1 MVEKD
6 VEMFLEACELKG
18 LSMKT
23 IGSYEQTLRLFMQHL
38 YKIGIERT
46 ENVTHLTI
54 QGYIQEIRRRGKYTA
69 VTNQDAR
76 NYPENRPDYG
86 KQVSDVTINNYLR
99 NLRVFFNWCV
109 DEDIFKKEVTKMD
122 EMMNMNE
129 TTMENET
136 SVEVVP
142 EENVQMIDNEETSSN
157 GSGIGL
163 AVGAVGLVAAVGYGL
178 YRKHKA
184 KKQNKDEE
192 KPKTKKKIVWQKPWK
207 LENVDSAQV
216 DVPDED
222 VEETSEEK

>member
-1 MVEKD
+1 
-6 VEMFLEACELKG
+6 
-18 LSMKT
+18 
-23 IGSYEQTLRLFMQHL
+23 
-38 YKIGIERT
+38 
-46 ENVTHLTI
+46 
-54 QGYIQEIRRRGKYTA
+54 
-69 VTNQDAR
+69 
-76 NYPENRPDYG
+76 
-86 KQVSDVTINNYLR
+86 
-99 NLRVFFNWCV
+99 
-109 DEDIFKKEVTKMD
+109 MD

-157 GSGIGL
+157 GSGFGL

-184 KKQNKDEE
+184 KKQNNDEE
-192 KPKTKKKIVWQKPWK
+192 KPKTKKKTKKKIVWQKPWK
-207 LENVDSAQV
+207 IENVDSAQM

>member
-1 MVEKD
+1 
-6 VEMFLEACELKG
+6 
-18 LSMKT
+18 
-23 IGSYEQTLRLFMQHL
+23 
-38 YKIGIERT
+38 
-46 ENVTHLTI
+46 
-54 QGYIQEIRRRGKYTA
+54 
-69 VTNQDAR
+69 
-76 NYPENRPDYG
+76 
-86 KQVSDVTINNYLR
+86 
-99 NLRVFFNWCV
+99 
-109 DEDIFKKEVTKMD
+109 MD
-122 EMMNMNE
+122 EMTNMNE

-192 KPKTKKKIVWQKPWK
+192 KPWKI
-207 LENVDSAQV
+207 ENVDSAQV
-216 DVPDED
+216 DVPDEY

>member
-1 MVEKD
+1 
-6 VEMFLEACELKG
+6 
-18 LSMKT
+18 
-23 IGSYEQTLRLFMQHL
+23 
-38 YKIGIERT
+38 
-46 ENVTHLTI
+46 
-54 QGYIQEIRRRGKYTA
+54 
-69 VTNQDAR
+69 
-76 NYPENRPDYG
+76 
-86 KQVSDVTINNYLR
+86 
-99 NLRVFFNWCV
+99 
-109 DEDIFKKEVTKMD
+109 MD
-122 EMMNMNE
+122 EMTNMNE

-178 YRKHKA
+178 YRK
-184 KKQNKDEE
+184 NKDEE

-207 LENVDSAQV
+207 IENVDSAQV

>member
-1 MVEKD
+1 
-6 VEMFLEACELKG
+6 
-18 LSMKT
+18 
-23 IGSYEQTLRLFMQHL
+23 
-38 YKIGIERT
+38 
-46 ENVTHLTI
+46 
-54 QGYIQEIRRRGKYTA
+54 
-69 VTNQDAR
+69 
-76 NYPENRPDYG
+76 
-86 KQVSDVTINNYLR
+86 
-99 NLRVFFNWCV
+99 
-109 DEDIFKKEVTKMD
+109 MD
-122 EMMNMNE
+122 EMTNMNE

-178 YRKHKA
+178 YRKHK
-184 KKQNKDEE
+184 DEE

-207 LENVDSAQV
+207 IENVDSAQV

>member
-1 MVEKD
+1 
-6 VEMFLEACELKG
+6 
-18 LSMKT
+18 
-23 IGSYEQTLRLFMQHL
+23 
-38 YKIGIERT
+38 
-46 ENVTHLTI
+46 
-54 QGYIQEIRRRGKYTA
+54 
-69 VTNQDAR
+69 
-76 NYPENRPDYG
+76 
-86 KQVSDVTINNYLR
+86 
-99 NLRVFFNWCV
+99 
-109 DEDIFKKEVTKMD
+109 MD
-122 EMMNMNE
+122 EMTNMNE

-192 KPKTKKKIVWQKPWK
+192 KKKIVWQKPWK
-207 LENVDSAQV
+207 IEEADSAQV

>member
-1 MVEKD
+1 
-6 VEMFLEACELKG
+6 
-18 LSMKT
+18 
-23 IGSYEQTLRLFMQHL
+23 
-38 YKIGIERT
+38 
-46 ENVTHLTI
+46 
-54 QGYIQEIRRRGKYTA
+54 
-69 VTNQDAR
+69 
-76 NYPENRPDYG
+76 
-86 KQVSDVTINNYLR
+86 
-99 NLRVFFNWCV
+99 
-109 DEDIFKKEVTKMD
+109 MD
-122 EMMNMNE
+122 EMTNMNE

-207 LENVDSAQV
+207 IEEADSAQE

>member
-1 MVEKD
+1 
-6 VEMFLEACELKG
+6 
-18 LSMKT
+18 
-23 IGSYEQTLRLFMQHL
+23 
-38 YKIGIERT
+38 
-46 ENVTHLTI
+46 
-54 QGYIQEIRRRGKYTA
+54 
-69 VTNQDAR
+69 
-76 NYPENRPDYG
+76 
-86 KQVSDVTINNYLR
+86 
-99 NLRVFFNWCV
+99 
-109 DEDIFKKEVTKMD
+109 MD
-122 EMMNMNE
+122 EMNNV
-129 TTMENET
+129 TMENET

-207 LENVDSAQV
+207 IEEADSAQV
-216 DVPDED
+216 D

>member
-1 MVEKD
+1 
-6 VEMFLEACELKG
+6 
-18 LSMKT
+18 
-23 IGSYEQTLRLFMQHL
+23 
-38 YKIGIERT
+38 
-46 ENVTHLTI
+46 
-54 QGYIQEIRRRGKYTA
+54 
-69 VTNQDAR
+69 
-76 NYPENRPDYG
+76 
-86 KQVSDVTINNYLR
+86 
-99 NLRVFFNWCV
+99 
-109 DEDIFKKEVTKMD
+109 MD

-184 KKQNKDEE
+184 KKQ
-192 KPKTKKKIVWQKPWK
+192 IVWQKPWK
-207 LENVDSAQV
+207 IENVDSAQV

>member
-1 MVEKD
+1 
-6 VEMFLEACELKG
+6 
-18 LSMKT
+18 
-23 IGSYEQTLRLFMQHL
+23 
-38 YKIGIERT
+38 
-46 ENVTHLTI
+46 
-54 QGYIQEIRRRGKYTA
+54 
-69 VTNQDAR
+69 
-76 NYPENRPDYG
+76 
-86 KQVSDVTINNYLR
+86 
-99 NLRVFFNWCV
+99 
-109 DEDIFKKEVTKMD
+109 MD

-184 KKQNKDEE
+184 
-192 KPKTKKKIVWQKPWK
+192 VWQKPWK
-207 LENVDSAQV
+207 IENVDSAQV